1 MEHVTGAVKL
11 KDGLFFG
18 DEYASQDLEFVVA
31 NKVTRIVNC
40 CARQVPNHFDT
51 IGVEY
56 IGYPWMDNDAQIILD
71 LRNAVVNEVTNF
83 IEQSLDKGESV
94 LVHSFRGQSRCV
106 TVLTAYLMRRYKWT
120 LNKALQYVQSRR
132 EDIAIK
138 PAFHRQLMAFER
150 RLAMTADLSSDWE
163 SPPADAG
170 DDLIMYNTF
179 LNSKAGRGIL
189 KPVQSNHLLRTN
201 HTQRLVWS
209 DNLTDDRSKLE
220 KVRIDNK
227 LSGPPK
233 SILKK
238 SPHQIHLE
246 ASPVSTAASTPTVTP
261 AIPSLLAAALRP
273 ATPKRAESP
282 MRSVPPPLLLQQ
294 RSQSPSV
301 ASLINRQTP
310 LTAING
316 LTASAPLRLG
326 PPSLGPVRVG
336 RTLVPAGSSSGNF
349 SPRTPVVSNLH
360 IRPPSPMVSHSR
372 SASSSQPFSGGRR
385 PLTVSNIRPPSP
397 ARSERETT
405 VQSLNRPLVMP
416 QRTLVTAGQ
425 FRRAPSPMTAAM
437 QSSLRPQSAPLWRS
451 SR

>member
-1 MEHVTGAVKL
+1 MEYVTGAVKL

-18 DEYASQDLEFVVA
+18 DEYAAQDLEFAVA

-56 IGYPWMDNDAQIILD
+56 IGYPWMDNDAQVILD
-71 LRNAVVNEVTNF
+71 LRNTVVNEVTNF

-94 LVHSFRGQSRCV
+94 LVHSSRGQSRCV

-163 SPPADAG
+163 SPPDDAG

-189 KPVQSNHLLRTN
+189 KPVQSNKPLRT
-201 HTQRLVWS
+201 HHSQRLLWS
-209 DNLTDDRSKLE
+209 DNHTNDRSKLE

-227 LSGPPK
+227 FSGPPK

-238 SPHQIHLE
+238 LPHHIHLE

-261 AIPSLLAAALRP
+261 AVPSLLAAALRP

-282 MRSVPPPLLLQQ
+282 LRSV
-294 RSQSPSV
+294 QSPSLT
-301 ASLINRQTP
+301 SLIHRQTP

-316 LTASAPLRLG
+316 LTASASLRLG
-326 PPSLGPVRVG
+326 LPSLVPVRVG

-349 SPRTPVVSNLH
+349 SLRTPVLSNLH

-372 SASSSQPFSGGRR
+372 SASSAQPSSAGRR
-385 PLTVSNIRPPSP
+385 PMTVSTLRPPSP
-397 ARSERETT
+397 ARSEREMT
-405 VQSLNRPLVMP
+405 VPSLNRPLVLP
-416 QRTLVTAGQ
+416 KRTLVTVGQ

-437 QSSLRPQSAPLWRS
+437 QSTLRPQSAPLWRS